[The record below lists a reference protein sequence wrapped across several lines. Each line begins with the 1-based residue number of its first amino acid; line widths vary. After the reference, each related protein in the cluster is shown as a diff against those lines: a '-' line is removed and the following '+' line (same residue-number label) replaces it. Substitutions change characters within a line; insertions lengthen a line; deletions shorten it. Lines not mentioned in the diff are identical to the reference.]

1 MKVVDGGGDEGEGDE
16 VENNESDDY
25 EVVVEGDDVEGEGGD
40 EGDEGMQK
48 VWRSREP
55 RSSSSLDVGPFY
67 LKAAVEV
74 TCCVIGYDDDKHLA
88 CLDSWWWL
96 VLTYGPSLKPGP
108 RKAQVRWWLVNTKKG
123 EYKVEQI

>member
-1 MKVVDGGGDEGEGDE
+1 MKVVDGGGDEGDE
-16 VENNESDDY
+16 VEIDEGDDY
-25 EVVVEGDDVEGEGGD
+25 EVVVEGDDVEDDGGEGD
-40 EGDEGMQK
+40 EEGMQK

-88 CLDSWWWL
+88 CLDS
-96 VLTYGPSLKPGP
+96 
-108 RKAQVRWWLVNTKKG
+108 
-123 EYKVEQI
+123 